1 LNFFVKKLLPILL
14 LVLGLSSVF
23 AYVDDALS
31 FAQEAALPYVKKGF
45 SVREDAWGGDLGVKE
60 QQAMQAQLFKG
71 NEYWFCL
78 GTDVKGA
85 VLTVNIYDSK
95 GKLVNVET
103 TRNGRLSA
111 VRVVPTKTGSY
122 FAIVTVVKSPQE
134 RTGWA
139 LVYAYK

>member
-1 LNFFVKKLLPILL
+1 MKKLLPVLL
-14 LVLGLSSVF
+14 LVLSLSSVF

-31 FAQEAALPYVKKGF
+31 FAQEATLPYVKKGF

-103 TRNGRLSA
+103 TRAGRLSA

-139 LVYAYK
+139 LVYAYN

>member
-1 LNFFVKKLLPILL
+1 MRKVIPLL
-14 LVLGLSSVF
+14 LLAFALGTAH

-31 FAQEAALPYVKKGF
+31 FAYEAATPYVKRGF
-45 SVREDAWGGDLGVKE
+45 SVREDAWGGDLGVKD
-60 QQAMQAQLFKG
+60 QQAVQAQLFKG

-85 VLTVNIYDSK
+85 VLSVNIYDSK
-95 GKLVNVET
+95 GKLVNTES
-103 TRNGRLSA
+103 TRAGRLTS
-111 VRVVPTKTGSY
+111 VRVTPPRTGSY
-122 FAIVTVVKSPQE
+122 YAIVTVHKSPEE

>member
-1 LNFFVKKLLPILL
+1 MKKILALSFVFLASA
-14 LVLGLSSVF
+14 VLW

-31 FAQEAALPYVKKGF
+31 FAYEAASPYVKKGF
-45 SVREDAWGGDLGVKE
+45 SVREDAWGGDLGVKD
-60 QQAMQAQLFKG
+60 QQAVQAQLFKG

-85 VLTVNIYDSK
+85 VLSVNVYDSK
-95 GKLVNVET
+95 GNLINLET
-103 TRNGRLSA
+103 TRAGRLSA
-111 VRVVPTKTGSY
+111 VRVEPPRTGTY
-122 FAIVTVVKSPQE
+122 YAIVTVHKSPQE

>member
-1 LNFFVKKLLPILL
+1 MKKLLPVLL

-31 FAQEAALPYVKKGF
+31 FAQEAALPFVKKGF

-85 VLTVNIYDSK
+85 ALTVNIYDSK